1 MCICTLP
8 GNGYGPFFSA
18 PSRQGISPM
27 LQPGQAP
34 SADAVRCAAAVSGAE
49 NARTAAIS
57 ELEPSLASSCVAWEL
72 GAETGAGGSAC
83 RIVRSGTA
91 TRPFQPVPA
100 DMSPVGR
107 VFAQPLPT
115 ARNFRRVAAPDS
127 CKRACESIRGEFDA
141 AKLLRGA
148 RLQSRCA
155 GGLRGTWM
163 ADTGGKSGRRPGR
176 HLQVE
181 ASGPGNAAS
190 VECVLAGELGA
201 EEGGTDGPVAERRQA
216 ARLGRPHVLPG
227 A

>member
-1 MCICTLP
+1 
-8 GNGYGPFFSA
+8 
-18 PSRQGISPM
+18 M

-34 SADAVRCAAAVSGAE
+34 PAGAVRCAAAVSGAE

-57 ELEPSLASSCVAWEL
+57 ELEPSLASSCVAWDL

-91 TRPFQPVPA
+91 TRPFQPAPA
-100 DMSPVGR
+100 DMSRGWSGL
-107 VFAQPLPT
+107 AQPLPT
-115 ARNFRRVAAPDS
+115 ARNFRRVAVPGS
-127 CKRACESIRGEFDA
+127 CREACRSIRGEFDA

-163 ADTGGKSGRRPGR
+163 EDTGGKSGRRPGR

-181 ASGPGNAAS
+181 ASGPGNARPAHWR
-190 VECVLAGELGA
+190 LAGRFRRGE
-201 EEGGTDGPVAERRQA
+201 VAEGCAGGA
-216 ARLGRPHVLPG
+216 AGRSKGLICLRG